1 MADVR
6 LVKPGIYAKIVDASP
21 NFDLQKIFFGDDSKG
36 EPVGMATEAKNRRQ
50 TVKPE
55 TIWAIEAVLSKGDR
69 VELIPSKD
77 GVKIIHIKRKEV
89 KPT

>member
-6 LVKPGIYAKIVDASP
+6 PVKPGIYAKIVDAPP

-36 EPVGMATEAKNRRQ
+36 EPVGMDTEAKNRRQ

-55 TIWAIEAVLSKGDR
+55 TVKAIESILSKGDR
-69 VELIPSKD
+69 AEVIPTKD
-77 GVKIIHIKRKEV
+77 GVKVVRIRREPV
-89 KPT
+89 K